1 MDANLVQEALQN
13 VNLQAIM
20 PSMVLCGFGMVLLL
34 VSVFSERGKTTH
46 IAWLSIVALLV
57 TGFLSLNAWNN
68 PQAGFAGSVVLD
80 NFATFFSMI
89 CILAAGLT
97 ILMSDSYLK
106 REGYPVGEYY
116 PLILFTTAGAM
127 WMASG
132 TDLMTIFLGLEV
144 LSVSLYV
151 LAGFFRGQTRSNEA
165 GLKYFFLGAFSTG
178 FLLYGVA
185 LLYGVTG
192 TTKIAGIAKFI
203 QEMPALAGNSATTA
217 AFSGN
222 PMLIAGAALLV
233 TGFLFKV
240 AAAPFHMWT
249 PDVYQGAP
257 TPITAFMSAGPKA
270 AAFAAF
276 IRISVI
282 GLDSIQSE
290 LTTVFWVLA
299 VLTMTVGNF
308 IALSQKD
315 VKRMLAYSSIS
326 HAGYALVGL
335 VAWNEI
341 GLTGIMFYMLVYTF
355 MNMGA
360 FAVLVL
366 AGKQGEENLTLEGL
380 SGMGY
385 KRPFMGVALCIFLFS
400 LMGLPP
406 TAGFAAKFYIFAGAI
421 KAGYIWLAVL
431 GVLNSAVSLYYYLRV
446 IVFMY
451 FKDPQEDFGWVSIN
465 AATAVSIV
473 IAIAGVLYLG
483 VLPGPVMELAKLAGF

>member
-1 MDANLVQEALQN
+1 
-13 VNLQAIM
+13 M
-20 PSMVLCGFGMVLLL
+20 PSLVLCVFGMALLL
-34 VSVFSERGKTTH
+34 VSVFSPRGKTSH
-46 IAWLSIVALLV
+46 VAWLSVAALV
-57 TGFLSLNAWNN
+57 ITGFVTLMSWNN

-89 CILAAGLT
+89 CIIAAALT
-97 ILMSDSYLK
+97 ILMSDEYLK

-151 LAGFFRGQTRSNEA
+151 LAGFFRRQTRSNEA

-185 LLYGVTG
+185 LIYGVTG
-192 TTKIAGIAKFI
+192 TTKVAGIAEFVKT
-203 QEMPALAGNSATTA
+203 MPDATSNVMFLAGA
-217 AFSGN
+217 GL
-222 PMLIAGAALLV
+222 LI

-276 IRISVI
+276 MRVTIVS
-282 GLDSIQSE
+282 LDSIQAE
-290 LTTVFWVLA
+290 LITVFWVLA

-315 VKRMLAYSSIS
+315 VKRMLAYSSIA
-326 HAGYALVGL
+326 HAGYALIGM
-335 VAWNEI
+335 VAWNEV
-341 GLTGIMFYMLVYTF
+341 GWSGIMFYLLVYTF
-355 MNMGA
+355 MNIGA

-366 AGKQGEENLTLEGL
+366 VGKKGEDNLTLDGL
-380 SGMGY
+380 AGMGY
-385 KRPFMGVALCIFLFS
+385 KRPLMGVALCIFLFS
-400 LMGLPP
+400 LMGMPP
-406 TAGFAAKFYIFAGAI
+406 TAGFAAKFYVFAGAI
-421 KAGYIWLAVL
+421 KAGYIWLAII

-446 IVFMY
+446 MVCMY
-451 FKDPQEDFGWVSIN
+451 FKDPEEDFSWVTMN
-465 AATAVSIV
+465 VATTVSIV
-473 IAIAGVLYLG
+473 ISLAAVLLLG
-483 VLPGPVMELAKLAGF
+483 VLPGPFMEMAMLAVF

>member
-1 MDANLVQEALQN
+1 MDANLVQEAIQN
-13 VNLQAIM
+13 VNFQAIM
-20 PSMVLCGFGMVLLL
+20 PSLILSVFGMVLLL
-34 VSVFSERGKTTH
+34 VSVFSPRGKTTH
-46 IAWLSIVALLV
+46 VAWLSIIALV
-57 TGFLSLNAWNN
+57 ITGFVSLNGWNN

-80 NFATFFSMI
+80 NFATFFSMT
-89 CILAAGLT
+89 CIIAAALT

-144 LSVSLYV
+144 LSVSLYI
-151 LAGFFRGQTRSNEA
+151 LAGFFRGQTKSNEA

-192 TTKIAGIAKFI
+192 TTKIAGIA
-203 QEMPALAGNSATTA
+203 QYVQAMPAASSNIMFVAG
-217 AFSGN
+217 G
-222 PMLIAGAALLV
+222 MLLL

-276 IRISVI
+276 IRVTTI
-282 GLDSIQSE
+282 GLESIQADI
-290 LTTVFWVLA
+290 TAVFWILA

-326 HAGYALVGL
+326 HAGYAMVGM

-366 AGKQGEENLTLEGL
+366 VGKKGEENLTIDGL

-385 KRPFMGVALCIFLFS
+385 KRPYLGIALCIFLFS

-406 TAGFAAKFYIFAGAI
+406 TAGFAGKFYIFAGAV
-421 KAGYIWLAVL
+421 KAGYIWLAVI

-446 IVFMY
+446 MVSMY
-451 FKDPQEDFGWVSIN
+451 FKDAEEDFAWVSMN
-465 AATAVSIV
+465 AATTISIV
-473 IAIAGVLYLG
+473 IAIAGVLVMG
-483 VLPGPVMELAKLAGF
+483 VLPGPFMEMAKLAGF

>member
-1 MDANLVQEALQN
+1 MENLVQEAIQN
-13 VNLQAIM
+13 VNFQAIM
-20 PSMVLCGFGMVLLL
+20 PSLVLCVFGMGILM
-34 VSVFSERGKTTH
+34 VSVFSKRGSTTH
-46 IAWLSIVALLV
+46 VAWLSIVALVV
-57 TGFLSLNAWNN
+57 TGFVTLNGWNN
-68 PQAGFAGSVVLD
+68 PQAGFAGSVLFD

-89 CILAAGLT
+89 CIIAAGLT
-97 ILMSDSYLK
+97 ILMSDDYLK
-106 REGYPVGEYY
+106 REGYPVSEYY

-151 LAGFFRGQTRSNEA
+151 LAGFFRHQTRSNEA

-192 TTKIAGIAKFI
+192 TTKVDGIAAYVSANPAAAMNTMFIAG
-203 QEMPALAGNSATTA
+203 G
-217 AFSGN
+217 
-222 PMLIAGAALLV
+222 ALLLV
-233 TGFLFKV
+233 GFLFKV

-270 AAFAAF
+270 AAFAALMRVT
-276 IRISVI
+276 II
-282 GLDSIQSE
+282 GLDGLQSE
-290 LTTVFWVLA
+290 LTSLFWILA

-315 VKRMLAYSSIS
+315 LKRMLAYSSIS

-335 VAWNEI
+335 VAWNQI
-341 GLTGIMFYMLVYTF
+341 GLSAILFYMLVYTF

-366 AGKQGEENLTLEGL
+366 IGKKGEENLTLDGVAGL
-380 SGMGY
+380 GY
-385 KRPFMGVALCIFLFS
+385 KKPVLGIVLTIFLFS

-406 TAGFAAKFYIFAGAI
+406 TAGFTAKFYIFAGAI
-421 KAGYIWLAVL
+421 DAGYIWLAVL

-446 IVFMY
+446 MVQMY
-451 FKDPQEDFGWVSIN
+451 FKDPEEDFAWVSIN
-465 AATAVSIV
+465 VPTAISIGISV
-473 IAIAGVLYLG
+473 VGVLYLG
-483 VLPGPVMELAKLAGF
+483 VFPNTLMNLAKLAGF

>member
-1 MDANLVQEALQN
+1 MENLVQEAIQN

-20 PSMVLCGFGMVLLL
+20 PSLVLCVFGMVLLM
-34 VSVFSERGKTTH
+34 VSVFSKRGSTTH
-46 IAWLSIVALLV
+46 VAWLSIVALVV
-57 TGFLSLNAWNN
+57 TGFVSLSGWNN
-68 PQAGFAGSVVLD
+68 PQAGFAGSVLLD

-89 CILAAGLT
+89 CLVAAGLT
-97 ILMSDSYLK
+97 ILMSDDYLR
-106 REGYPVGEYY
+106 REGFPVSEYY

-151 LAGFFRGQTRSNEA
+151 LAGFFRTQTRSNEA

-185 LLYGVTG
+185 LLYAVTG
-192 TTKIAGIAKFI
+192 TTKIDGIAAYV
-203 QEMPALAGNSATTA
+203 QANPASAMNTM
-217 AFSGN
+217 F
-222 PMLIAGAALLV
+222 IAGGLLLLV
-233 TGFLFKV
+233 GFLFKI

-270 AAFAAF
+270 AAFAALMRVT
-276 IRISVI
+276 IV
-282 GLDSIQSE
+282 GLEGLQSE
-290 LTTVFWVLA
+290 LTALFWVLA

-315 VKRMLAYSSIS
+315 LKRMLAYSSIS
-326 HAGYALVGL
+326 HAGYAMVGL

-341 GLTGIMFYMLVYTF
+341 GLSAILFYMLVYTF

-360 FAVLVL
+360 FAVLIL
-366 AGKQGEENLTLEGL
+366 IGKKGEDNLTLDGIAGL
-380 SGMGY
+380 GY
-385 KRPFMGVALCIFLFS
+385 KKPILGVVLTIFLFS

-406 TAGFAAKFYIFAGAI
+406 TAGFIGKFYIFSGAI

-446 IVFMY
+446 MVQMY
-451 FKDPQEDFGWVSIN
+451 FKDPEEDFSWVTINVPTAISIIIS
-465 AATAVSIV
+465 VV
-473 IAIAGVLYLG
+473 GVLYLG
-483 VLPGPVMELAKLAGF
+483 IVPGSVIQLAKLAGF

>member
-1 MDANLVQEALQN
+1 MENLAQIAIQN

-20 PSMVLCGFGMVLLL
+20 PSLVLCVFGLVLLM
-34 VSVFSERGKTTH
+34 VSVFSPRGKTTH
-46 IAWLSIVALLV
+46 VAWLSILALVV
-57 TGFLSLNAWNN
+57 TGLVSLAGWNN

-80 NFATFFSMI
+80 NFATFFSI
-89 CILAAGLT
+89 TCLIAAGLT
-97 ILMSDSYLK
+97 ILMSDDYLQ
-106 REGYPVGEYY
+106 REGYPVSEYY
-116 PLILFTTAGAM
+116 PLILFSTAGAM

-151 LAGFFRGQTRSNEA
+151 LAGFFRGQNKSNEA

-192 TTKIAGIAKFI
+192 TTKLAGIAEFVR
-203 QEMPALAGNSATTA
+203 TTEGVSTDLM
-217 AFSGN
+217 F
-222 PMLIAGAALLV
+222 IAGGLLLL

-249 PDVYQGAP
+249 PDVYEGAP
-257 TPITAFMSAGPKA
+257 TPITAFMSAGAKA
-270 AAFAAF
+270 AAFAALMRVT
-276 IRISVI
+276 IV
-282 GLDSIQSE
+282 GLEGMQAD
-290 LTTVFWVLA
+290 LTALFWVLA
-299 VLTMTVGNF
+299 VLTMTIGNF

-335 VAWNEI
+335 VAWSEI
-341 GLTGIMFYMLVYTF
+341 GFSGILFYMLVYTF

-366 AGKQGEENLTLEGL
+366 VGKQGEENLTLDGL
-380 SGMGY
+380 SGLGY
-385 KRPFMGVALCIFLFS
+385 KKPFLGIALCIFLFS

-406 TAGFAAKFYIFAGAI
+406 TAGFTAKFYIFAA
-421 KAGYIWLAVL
+421 AVDSGYIWLAVI

-446 IVFMY
+446 MVQMY
-451 FKDPQEDFGWVSIN
+451 FKDAEEDFSWVSIN
-465 AATAVSIV
+465 TATAISIIISV
-473 IAIAGVLYLG
+473 AGVLWLG
-483 VLPGPVMELAKLAGF
+483 VLPGPVMEMAKMAGF

>member
-1 MDANLVQEALQN
+1 MENLVQEAIQN

-20 PSMVLCGFGMVLLL
+20 PSLVLSCFAMALLMV
-34 VSVFSERGKTTH
+34 SAFSKRGNTAH
-46 IAWLSIVALLV
+46 VGWLSIAALVITGMV
-57 TGFLSLNAWNN
+57 TISGWND
-68 PQAGFAGSVVLD
+68 PQAGFSGSVLQD

-89 CILAAGLT
+89 FIIAAALT
-97 ILMSDSYLK
+97 ILMSDDYLR
-106 REGYPVGEYY
+106 REDFPVSEYY

-144 LSVSLYV
+144 LSISLYV
-151 LAGFFRGQTRSNEA
+151 LAGYFRDQVRCNEA

-192 TTKIAGIAKFI
+192 TTKIHGIAAYV
-203 QEMPALAGNSATTA
+203 QSHPGAATNVM
-217 AFSGN
+217 F
-222 PMLIAGAALLV
+222 IAGGLLLLV
-233 TGFLFKV
+233 GFLFKV

-270 AAFAAF
+270 AAFAALM
-276 IRISVI
+276 RVTVV
-282 GLDSIQSE
+282 GLDGMKWEITSLLWI
-290 LTTVFWVLA
+290 LA
-299 VLTMTVGNF
+299 VATMIVGNF

-315 VKRMLAYSSIS
+315 LKRMLAYSSIA

-335 VAWNEI
+335 VAWNEV
-341 GLTGIMFYMLVYTF
+341 GLSGILFYMLVYTF

-366 AGKQGEENLTLEGL
+366 IGKKGEENLTLDGIAGL
-380 SGMGY
+380 GY
-385 KRPFMGVALCIFLFS
+385 KRPFMGIALCIFLFS

-406 TAGFAAKFYIFAGAI
+406 TAGFTGKFYIFAGAI
-421 KAGYIWLAVL
+421 KAGFVWLAVL

-446 IVFMY
+446 MVQMY
-451 FKDPQEDFGWVSIN
+451 FKDPEEDFAWVSVNLPTMISIV
-465 AATAVSIV
+465 VSIV
-473 IAIAGVLYLG
+473 GVLYLG
-483 VLPGPVMELAKLAGF
+483 VVPGSLMQLAKMAGF

>member
-1 MDANLVQEALQN
+1 MENLVQEAIQN

-20 PSMVLCGFGMVLLL
+20 PSLVLCAFGMAILM
-34 VSVFSERGKTTH
+34 VSVFSKRGSTTH
-46 IAWLSIVALLV
+46 VAWLSLAALVA
-57 TGFLSLNAWNN
+57 TGFVTLSGWNN
-68 PQAGFAGSVVLD
+68 PQGGFAGSVLFD

-89 CILAAGLT
+89 CLTAAGLT
-97 ILMSDSYLK
+97 ILMSDDYLK
-106 REGYPVGEYY
+106 REGYPVSEYY

-151 LAGFFRGQTRSNEA
+151 LAGFFRNQVRSNEY

-192 TTKIAGIAKFI
+192 TTKLEGIAAYVRANPDSAMNTMFIAGG
-203 QEMPALAGNSATTA
+203 L
-217 AFSGN
+217 
-222 PMLIAGAALLV
+222 LLLV
-233 TGFLFKV
+233 GFLFKV

-270 AAFAAF
+270 AAFAALMRVA
-276 IRISVI
+276 IV
-282 GLDSIQSE
+282 GLDGMQAE
-290 LTTVFWVLA
+290 LSSLFWVLA
-299 VLTMTVGNF
+299 VLTMTIGNF
-308 IALSQKD
+308 VALSQKD
-315 VKRMLAYSSIS
+315 LKRMLAYSSIS

-335 VAWNEI
+335 VAWNAI
-341 GLTGIMFYMLVYTF
+341 GHSAILFYMLVYTF
-355 MNMGA
+355 MNLGA

-366 AGKQGEENLTLEGL
+366 IGKKGENNLTLDGIAGL
-380 SGMGY
+380 GY
-385 KRPFMGVALCIFLFS
+385 KKPILGIVLTIFLFS

-406 TAGFAAKFYIFAGAI
+406 TAGFIGKFYIFAGAI

-431 GVLNSAVSLYYYLRV
+431 GILNSAVSLYYYLRV
-446 IVFMY
+446 IVQMY
-451 FKDPQEDFGWVSIN
+451 FKDPVEDFSWVSIN
-465 AATAVSIV
+465 TPTAISIV
-473 IAIAGVLYLG
+473 ISLVGVLYLG
-483 VLPGPVMELAKLAGF
+483 ILPGSLLQLAKLAGF

>member
-1 MDANLVQEALQN
+1 MENLVQEAIQN

-20 PSMVLCGFGMVLLL
+20 PSLVLCAFGMAILM
-34 VSVFSERGKTTH
+34 VSVFSKRGSTTH
-46 IAWLSIVALLV
+46 VAWLSLAALVA
-57 TGFLSLNAWNN
+57 TGFVTLSGWNN
-68 PQAGFAGSVVLD
+68 PQGGFAGSVLFD

-89 CILAAGLT
+89 CLTAAGLT
-97 ILMSDSYLK
+97 ILMSDDYLK
-106 REGYPVGEYY
+106 REGYPVSEYY

-151 LAGFFRGQTRSNEA
+151 LAGFFRNQVRSNEA

-192 TTKIAGIAKFI
+192 TTKLEGIAAYVRANPDSAMNTMFIAGG
-203 QEMPALAGNSATTA
+203 L
-217 AFSGN
+217 
-222 PMLIAGAALLV
+222 LLLV
-233 TGFLFKV
+233 GFLFKV

-270 AAFAAF
+270 AAFAALMRVA
-276 IRISVI
+276 IV
-282 GLDSIQSE
+282 GLDGMQAE
-290 LTTVFWVLA
+290 LSSLFWVLA
-299 VLTMTVGNF
+299 VLTMTIGNF
-308 IALSQKD
+308 VALSQKD
-315 VKRMLAYSSIS
+315 LKRMLAYSSIS

-335 VAWNEI
+335 VAWNAI
-341 GLTGIMFYMLVYTF
+341 GHSAILFYMLVYTF
-355 MNMGA
+355 MNLGA

-366 AGKQGEENLTLEGL
+366 IGKKGENNLTLDGIAGL
-380 SGMGY
+380 GY
-385 KRPFMGVALCIFLFS
+385 KKPILGIVLTIFLFS

-406 TAGFAAKFYIFAGAI
+406 TAGFIGKFYIFAGAI

-431 GVLNSAVSLYYYLRV
+431 GILNSAVSLYYYLRV
-446 IVFMY
+446 IVQMY
-451 FKDPQEDFGWVSIN
+451 FKDPVEDFSWVSIN
-465 AATAVSIV
+465 TPTAISIV
-473 IAIAGVLYLG
+473 ISLVGVLYLG
-483 VLPGPVMELAKLAGF
+483 ILPGSLLQLAKLAGF

>member
-1 MDANLVQEALQN
+1 MENLVQEAIQN
-13 VNLQAIM
+13 VNFQAIM
-20 PSMVLCGFGMVLLL
+20 PSLVLCVFGMAILM
-34 VSVFSERGKTTH
+34 VSVFSKRGSTTH
-46 IAWLSIVALLV
+46 VAWLSIAALVV
-57 TGFLSLNAWNN
+57 TGFVTLNGWNN
-68 PQAGFAGSVVLD
+68 PQAGFAGSVLFD

-89 CILAAGLT
+89 CIIAAGLT
-97 ILMSDSYLK
+97 ILMSDDYLK
-106 REGYPVGEYY
+106 REGYPVSEYY

-192 TTKIAGIAKFI
+192 TTKVQGIAAYISANPDSVTNTMFIAGGV
-203 QEMPALAGNSATTA
+203 L
-217 AFSGN
+217 
-222 PMLIAGAALLV
+222 LLV
-233 TGFLFKV
+233 GFLFKV

-270 AAFAAF
+270 AAFAALMRVT
-276 IRISVI
+276 II
-282 GLDSIQSE
+282 GLDGLQSE
-290 LTTVFWVLA
+290 LSSMFWILA
-299 VLTMTVGNF
+299 VLTMTIGNF
-308 IALSQKD
+308 IALTQKD
-315 VKRMLAYSSIS
+315 LKRMLAYSSIS

-335 VAWNEI
+335 VAWNQI
-341 GLTGIMFYMLVYTF
+341 GLSAILFYMLVYTF

-366 AGKQGEENLTLEGL
+366 IGKKGEDNLTLDGVAGL
-380 SGMGY
+380 GY
-385 KRPFMGVALCIFLFS
+385 KKPVLGIVLSIFLFS

-406 TAGFAAKFYIFAGAI
+406 TAGFTAKFYIFAGAI
-421 KAGYIWLAVL
+421 EAGYIWLAIL
-431 GVLNSAVSLYYYLRV
+431 GVLNSAVSLYYYLRIMV
-446 IVFMY
+446 QMY
-451 FKDPQEDFGWVSIN
+451 FKDPEEDFAWVSIN
-465 AATAVSIV
+465 APVTISIV
-473 IAIAGVLYLG
+473 ISVVGVLYLG
-483 VLPGPVMELAKLAGF
+483 IFPNSLMNLAKLAGF

>member
-1 MDANLVQEALQN
+1 MENLGQIAMQN

-20 PSMVLCGFGMVLLL
+20 PSLVLCGFGMVLLM
-34 VSVFSERGKTTH
+34 VSVFSQRGKTSH
-46 IAWLSIVALLV
+46 VAWLSIVALV
-57 TGFLSLNAWNN
+57 ITGFISLTAWNN
-68 PQAGFAGSVVLD
+68 PQAGFSGSVMND

-89 CILAAGLT
+89 CIIAAGLT
-97 ILMSDSYLK
+97 ILMSDGYLK

-151 LAGFFRGQTRSNEA
+151 LAGFFRGQQRSNEA

-192 TTKIAGIAKFI
+192 TTKLAGIAQYVSSTPDITTNLMFV
-203 QEMPALAGNSATTA
+203 AG
-217 AFSGN
+217 G
-222 PMLIAGAALLV
+222 LLLM

-270 AAFAAF
+270 AAFAALMRVS
-276 IRISVI
+276 IV
-282 GLDSIQSE
+282 GLDSIHADITA
-290 LTTVFWVLA
+290 LLWVLA

-315 VKRMLAYSSIS
+315 LKRMLAYSSIS

-335 VAWNEI
+335 VAWNEV
-341 GLTGIMFYMLVYTF
+341 GFSGIMFYMLVYTF

-366 AGKQGEENLTLEGL
+366 VGKQGEENLTLDGVTGL
-380 SGMGY
+380 GY
-385 KRPFMGVALCIFLFS
+385 KKPFLGIALCIFLFS

-406 TAGFAAKFYIFAGAI
+406 TAGFTGKFYIFAAAI
-421 KAGYIWLAVL
+421 KSGYVWLAVI

-446 IVFMY
+446 MVQMY
-451 FKDPQEDFGWVSIN
+451 FKDPQEDFNWVSIN
-465 AATAVSIV
+465 AATAISIV
-473 IAIAGVLYLG
+473 IAIVGVLFVG
-483 VLPGPVMELAKLAGF
+483 VIPT

>member
-1 MDANLVQEALQN
+1 MENLAQEAMQN

-20 PSMVLCGFGMVLLL
+20 PSLVLSGFGLILLM
-34 VSVFSERGKTTH
+34 VSVFSKRGRTTH
-46 IAWLSIVALLV
+46 VAWLSIVALVV
-57 TGFLSLNAWNN
+57 TGLISLNGWNN

-80 NFATFFSMI
+80 NFATFFSI
-89 CILAAGLT
+89 TCIIAAALT
-97 ILMSDSYLK
+97 ILMSDAYLK
-106 REGYPVGEYY
+106 REGFPVSEYY

-144 LSVSLYV
+144 LSVSLYI
-151 LAGFFRGQTRSNEA
+151 LAGFFRDQTKSNEA

-192 TTKIAGIAKFI
+192 TTKVAGIAEFVRNV
-203 QEMPALAGNSATTA
+203 PAVAE
-217 AFSGN
+217 N
-222 PMLIAGAALLV
+222 PMMIAGAALLLI
-233 TGFLFKV
+233 GFLFKI

-276 IRISVI
+276 IRVTII
-282 GLDSIQSE
+282 GLESIQSE
-290 LTTVFWVLA
+290 LTTLFWVLA

-326 HAGYALVGL
+326 HAGYAMVGL
-335 VAWNEI
+335 VAWNQI
-341 GLTGIMFYMLVYTF
+341 GLSGIAFYMLVYTF

-366 AGKQGEENLTLEGL
+366 AGKKGEENLTLDGL
-380 SGMGY
+380 AGMGY

-406 TAGFAAKFYIFAGAI
+406 TAGFTGKFYIFAGAI
-421 KAGYIWLAVL
+421 EAGYVWLAVL

-446 IVFMY
+446 MVYMY
-451 FKDPQEDFGWVSIN
+451 FKDPQEDFAWVSIN
-465 AATAVSIV
+465 VATAVSIV
-473 IAIAGVLYLG
+473 IAIAGVLLMG
-483 VLPGPVMELAKLAGF
+483 VLPGPFMELAKLTGF